1 MRKSVARV
9 LTVISQE
16 QKKALRDVYK
26 NKVNLSA
33 FDGWDLQPLQCLN
46 GVMSISQGSSPPHAQ
61 PRVMHHAY
69 DVPAQACCG

>member
-26 NKVNLSA
+26 NKVNL
-33 FDGWDLQPLQCLN
+33 LL
-46 GVMSISQGSSPPHAQ
+46 
-61 PRVMHHAY
+61 MHLIYLGPDNHRN
-69 DVPAQACCG
+69 DWTK